1 MQMPFEDN
9 NALIMQNYESLIKG
23 SYKEPNSTSSLFK
36 DATDEILKELMSSSD
51 EDSDSDNQS
60 YEDPVINEE
69 IIDN

>member
-1 MQMPFEDN
+1 MPFKDN
-9 NALIMQNYESLIKG
+9 NALMQKYESLIEG

-51 EDSDSDNQS
+51 EDSDNDNQS